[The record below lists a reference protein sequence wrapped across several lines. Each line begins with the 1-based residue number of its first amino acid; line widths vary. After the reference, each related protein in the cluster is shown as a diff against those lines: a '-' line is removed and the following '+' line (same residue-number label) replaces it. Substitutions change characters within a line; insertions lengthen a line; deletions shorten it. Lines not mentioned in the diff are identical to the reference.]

1 MNVAS
6 QVTIVMYHFIR
17 ELKRSRY
24 PGIKGLS
31 VEEFR
36 GQLAY
41 ARRHYNV
48 VRMEQVIEAMR
59 GSPDALPSRAL
70 LLTFDDGYMDH
81 YLNVLPILDE
91 MGMQGSFFPPGKA
104 VSEKRVLDVNKIHFV
119 LACVRDPR
127 EIVQFIFDE
136 LDRARERLGLRS
148 NDYYYEKLS
157 GDSRYDTRD
166 VAFIKRILQRELD
179 ESFRNELTD
188 RLFRQYVT
196 EDEAAFSAEIYMNMD
211 QLRYL
216 VRAGMFVGSHGYDH
230 YWLNTLTPGEQAREI
245 DLSLRFLAGIG
256 LDTSRWVMCYP
267 YGGYNTELL
276 QILRGRGCILGL
288 TTEVAIADM
297 AKCDPLVL
305 PRIDTN
311 DLPKRAD
318 ASPND
323 WNRSVQG

>member
-1 MNVAS
+1 MAG

-36 GQLAY
+36 GQLDY
-41 ARRHYNV
+41 ARRHYNL
-48 VRMEQVIEAMR
+48 VRMEQVIEAMQ
-59 GSPDALPSRAL
+59 GNPDALPSRAL
-70 LLTFDDGYMDH
+70 LLTFDDGYLDH

-104 VSEKRVLDVNKIHFV
+104 VTERRVLDVNKIHFV
-119 LACVRDPR
+119 LACARDPR

-136 LDRARERLGLRS
+136 FDRARERLGLRS

-157 GDSRYDTRD
+157 CDSRYDTPD
-166 VAFIKRILQRELD
+166 VAFIKRILQRELT
-179 ESFRNELTD
+179 ESFRTELTD

-196 EDEAAFSAEIYMNMD
+196 EDEAAFAAELYMNMD

-230 YWLNTLTPGEQAREI
+230 YWLNTLTPAEQAREI
-245 DLSLRFLAGIG
+245 DLSLQFLARIG
-256 LDTSRWVMCYP
+256 LDTSRWVVCYP

-276 QILRGRGCILGL
+276 QILRGRGCVLGL
-288 TTEVAIADM
+288 TTKVAIADL
-297 AKCDPLVL
+297 AKCDPLIL

-318 ASPND
+318 APPND
-323 WNRSVQG
+323 WTRSVLG